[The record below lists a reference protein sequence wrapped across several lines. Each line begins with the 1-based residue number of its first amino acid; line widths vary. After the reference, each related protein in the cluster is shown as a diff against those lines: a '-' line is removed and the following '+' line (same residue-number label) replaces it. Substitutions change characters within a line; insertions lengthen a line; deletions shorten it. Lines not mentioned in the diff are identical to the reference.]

1 MRNRDA
7 RIAGILYLVA
17 IVIGLFSLEYLPGR
31 LIVPDDA
38 PATAHLIAANQ
49 FLFRLLTFSD
59 VVMGLA
65 WLAVVLALY
74 RLLKDVDGTWASLM
88 VILGGYIQVPMYLF
102 NVVNYAAAF
111 MLVTGT
117 TFLSSLPVAQR
128 DDLAMLFLRI
138 YHYELLA
145 SFSLA
150 GLWLLPF
157 GVLVYKSGFLPK
169 TIGVWLV
176 LECFGWLGVCFT
188 GFVTPQYSDIV
199 TNISQPLNFA
209 EILIAL
215 WLTIF
220 GARIFGQP
228 AHALMP

>member
-7 RIAGILYLVA
+7 RIAGILYLLA
-17 IVIGLFSLEYLPGR
+17 IVIGIFSLDYLPGR
-31 LIVPDDA
+31 LIVPSDA
-38 PATAHLIAANQ
+38 AATAHLITAHP

-59 VVMGLA
+59 IVMGLL

-74 RLLKDVDGTWASLM
+74 RLLKNDDSTWANLM
-88 VILGGYIQVPMYLF
+88 VILGGYMQVPFYLL
-102 NVVNYAAAF
+102 NAAF
-111 MLVTGT
+111 YAVAFELVNTH
-117 TFLSSLPVAQR
+117 QN
-128 DDLAMLFLRI
+128 DLAMLFLRVH
-138 YHYELLA
+138 HYELLA

-169 TIGVWLV
+169 TIGVWLM
-176 LECFGWLGVCFT
+176 LECFGWLGICIS
-188 GFVTPQYSDIV
+188 GFLAPQYSGIANAV
-199 TNISQPLNFA
+199 AQPLGFA

-220 GARIFGQP
+220 GARVFGRRDDAKGSRSAVGAAQV
-228 AHALMP
+228 